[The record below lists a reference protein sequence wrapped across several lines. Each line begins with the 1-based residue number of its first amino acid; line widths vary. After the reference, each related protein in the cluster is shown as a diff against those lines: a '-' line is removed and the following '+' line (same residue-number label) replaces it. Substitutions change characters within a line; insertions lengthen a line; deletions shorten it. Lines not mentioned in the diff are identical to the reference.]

1 MDHQDNPPETGVAP
15 PSETPSTE
23 TPSDSTK
30 PTTEK
35 LIGDSTGE
43 DSIKKSESDLSVSP
57 NNNDSSPPAPQ
68 ESNQEIKA
76 SSEADSKPL
85 DTISSDA
92 AAENNSDDKKDE
104 SDKVNEIDSGTSIP
118 EAKEKPVQ
126 SIEQDDLKSALNKS
140 TDQNRVSPISGS
152 DQKNNVS
159 KEISKK
165 EETENAENPTKDKVP
180 KDETT
185 NSVYIPEVPA
195 TTSEDSNSKKR
206 TSSGKSK
213 NEPNEDERSSFSEI
227 SSVSITSSQL
237 PILLKI
243 INSVLQNKNA
253 DPFFEPVDPIAL
265 GIPDYPDIVKS
276 PMDLSTVKSK
286 LEGGKYSVISDFMN
300 DVELIFENCFL
311 YNGIDSPISSMA
323 KQLKKFYLSLL
334 NKNLKALT
342 SSTPQRSVASVD
354 DMSPNQQLK
363 KCSSI
368 IKELFDKKHYD
379 IALYFYEPVDYVALD
394 IPTYP
399 KIIKNP
405 MDLGTIKTKLE
416 NNEYSE
422 VSEFYKDVK
431 LVFHN
436 CYKFNHKKNPVHIA
450 GKELEQVFDL
460 KWSEAFGDSFVSDA
474 ERTLKRLKQS
484 PTQPQSSLN
493 SEDVDTPAKNK
504 KDSISKPN
512 TARRQSK
519 KINTKKTE
527 AEPEEEVED
536 LTFYEKQQLSTIIQT
551 LPPDRLLIAFNI
563 IQSGYPVPIEQKEE
577 IELDI
582 DVLDFKTLQRLYD
595 YVVLDKDVE

>member
-57 NNNDSSPPAPQ
+57 NNNDSFAPAPQ
-68 ESNQEIKA
+68 ESIQETKA

-354 DMSPNQQLK
+354 GMSPDQQLK